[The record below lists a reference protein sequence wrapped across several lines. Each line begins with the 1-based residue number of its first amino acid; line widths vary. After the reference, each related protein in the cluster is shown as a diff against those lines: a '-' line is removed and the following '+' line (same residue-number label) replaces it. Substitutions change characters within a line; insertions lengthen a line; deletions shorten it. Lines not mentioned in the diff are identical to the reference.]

1 MDNDI
6 KMLQTLHN
14 IETKDKPKFKTV
26 KVKNVFNTNSSNA
39 TNKKNGEK
47 VIAKIKVSDADTTA
61 TKY

>member
-26 KVKNVFNTNSSNA
+26 KVKNVFNTN
-39 TNKKNGEK
+39 NKKNGEK

>member
-26 KVKNVFNTNSSNA
+26 KVKNVFNT

-47 VIAKIKVSDADTTA
+47 VIAKIKVSDADTTT

>member
-26 KVKNVFNTNSSNA
+26 KVKNVFNTN
-39 TNKKNGEK
+39 NKKNGEK
-47 VIAKIKVSDADTTA
+47 VIAKIKVSETDN
-61 TKY
+61 KYG